1 MRGCASSPSVSSPA
15 GCACDSYPC
24 TSAQPDPSAQGEI
37 GGASI
42 CEHYRASPAI
52 PGGPARVLQAPEFVW
67 SSGSGSFPG
76 ARAARHL
83 AVFRW
88 RKRPPAPP
96 AGPATAAFAWFALT
110 SHQKRSQ
117 KRSAS
122 RRRCRERKQ
131 WKILFCNWPQVVSVV
146 GFVVLNVH
154 RFVARSLCYYYM
166 YSVAPRQITVKA
178 ARQHHPVR
186 STCAAAPWPNVR
198 SCLAR
203 RHSAPTRCAG
213 PEEHLKVRLTNSNN
227 GYAYGKG
234 TERWESCK
242 L

>member
-154 RFVARSLCYYYM
+154 RFGHAVT
-166 YSVAPRQITVKA
+166 VTPRQITVKA
-178 ARQHHPVR
+178 ARQQHTVR
-186 STCAAAPWPNVR
+186 STCAAAPWPNLHYPLAQRALLPRQTPLGANTVCR
-198 SCLAR
+198 SR
-203 RHSAPTRCAG
+203 GT
-213 PEEHLKVRLTNSNN
+213 LKST
-227 GYAYGKG
+227 AD
-234 TERWESCK
+234 EFEFQ
-242 L
+242 

>member
-76 ARAARHL
+76 ARAVRHL

-96 AGPATAAFAWFALT
+96 AGPATAAFAWFART
-110 SHQKRSQ
+110 SHKSFH
-117 KRSAS
+117 RSARQVDS
-122 RRRCRERKQ
+122 GAARGSFGR
-131 WKILFCNWPQVVSVV
+131 FSQVVDNLLIGVRY
-146 GFVVLNVH
+146 FVSSFSQTILLHRFTKRCPTYLHNVH
-154 RFVARSLCYYYM
+154 TYLPLQTPNNSTHFLHCTAQTNQSPALHQ
-166 YSVAPRQITVKA
+166 APQKTLLTEA
-178 ARQHHPVR
+178 ARR
-186 STCAAAPWPNVR
+186 
-198 SCLAR
+198 
-203 RHSAPTRCAG
+203 G
-213 PEEHLKVRLTNSNN
+213 E
-227 GYAYGKG
+227 
-234 TERWESCK
+234 
-242 L
+242 

>member
-154 RFVARSLCYYYM
+154 RFAAQTRLPCR
-166 YSVAPRQITVKA
+166 APPPGKEGPERFGE
-178 ARQHHPVR
+178 
-186 STCAAAPWPNVR
+186 
-198 SCLAR
+198 
-203 RHSAPTRCAG
+203 CAG
-213 PEEHLKVRLTNSNN
+213 SGIVRVPLHRRERRVTSGYRFPKFGGLKF
-227 GYAYGKG
+227 G
-234 TERWESCK
+234 
-242 L
+242 

>member
-154 RFVARSLCYYYM
+154 RF
-166 YSVAPRQITVKA
+166 APRSSCRPASDHCQ
-178 ARQHHPVR
+178 
-186 STCAAAPWPNVR
+186 SGAAAPSSTYDLCGCPLAQRALLPRQTPLGANTVCR
-198 SCLAR
+198 SR
-203 RHSAPTRCAG
+203 QRNT
-213 PEEHLKVRLTNSNN
+213 
-227 GYAYGKG
+227 
-234 TERWESCK
+234 
-242 L
+242 